1 MALNSDGV
9 MLLAPGMLWGM
20 LRERPVPLEALEVL
34 EPDAW
39 ACGDDGLGDSIQTP
53 ARAMRWSNAMRFSR
67 HRVGHFLAMVVRHTC
82 AVAAQ
87 TCAAIAVT
95 DFCASWFH
103 RLFCQST
110 GLFLPKEMLK
120 ETAAI
125 IRKCKNQQESRTPV
139 FPPRTNGLKW
149 VRQLSRIRDNPSP
162 FQNL

>member
-95 DFCASWFH
+95 DFCASLFH
-103 RLFCQST
+103 RLLLPIPPGSSCQKKQLKRLCHRLENAKKTNKKYST
-110 GLFLPKEMLK
+110 
-120 ETAAI
+120 
-125 IRKCKNQQESRTPV
+125 CS
-139 FPPRTNGLKW
+139 
-149 VRQLSRIRDNPSP
+149 
-162 FQNL
+162 

>member
-87 TCAAIAVT
+87 TCAAIAVRVLRVLVPP
-95 DFCASWFH
+95 ASSAN
-103 RLFCQST
+103 ST
-110 GLFLPKEMLK
+110 GLFLPKETIK
-120 ETAAI
+120 ETV
-125 IRKCKNQQESRTPV
+125 P
-139 FPPRTNGLKW
+139 
-149 VRQLSRIRDNPSP
+149 
-162 FQNL
+162 

>member
-87 TCAAIAVT
+87 TCAAIALRDCVLVPP
-95 DFCASWFH
+95 ASSANLKFH
-103 RLFCQST
+103 RAL
-110 GLFLPKEMLK
+110 LAK
-120 ETAAI
+120 
-125 IRKCKNQQESRTPV
+125 RN
-139 FPPRTNGLKW
+139 N
-149 VRQLSRIRDNPSP
+149 
-162 FQNL
+162 